1 MGVVEGLMPIK
12 SQEEA
17 MDDRDFTL
25 KREEIKA
32 GFEVLGIAQVGKNE
46 YVGADNFGSS
56 FKRCSILKDVPT
68 VYSRSTCIEK

>member
-1 MGVVEGLMPIK
+1 
-12 SQEEA
+12 
-17 MDDRDFTL
+17 MDDKGFTL

-32 GFEVLGIAQVGKNE
+32 GFEILGIDQAGKYE

-68 VYSRSTCIEK
+68 VYSRSTYIEK